1 MGKFALKGT
10 LVLSSFILAAVSTGV
25 WAHDMASMPEKKIP
39 AAFEK
44 LKSLKGTWVGKQKMG
59 AKTEKIVVTYE
70 LTAGGSAVV
79 ERLFRG
85 TPHEMTSVYY
95 VQGDKVGMT
104 HYCMLGNQPMMT
116 LSKSDDN
123 SMTFEMKGNQG
134 ISSSKEPHM
143 HGMTLTW
150 VDAKHIK
157 SQWVEYDNGK
167 QTECV
172 GFTLA
177 KKK

>member
-1 MGKFALKGT
+1 MRKQGLKT
-10 LVLSSFILAAVSTGV
+10 TILSVVILAMATMGA
-25 WAHDMASMPEKKIP
+25 WAHDMASMPEKKVP
-39 AAFEK
+39 EAFEK
-44 LKSLKGTWVGKQKMG
+44 LKGLKGTWVGKNEMG
-59 AKTEKIVVTYE
+59 GKNAKITVTYE
-70 LTAGGSAVV
+70 LTGGGSAVV
-79 ERLFRG
+79 ERLFKG

-116 LSKSDDN
+116 LTKSDEN
-123 SMTFEMKGNQG
+123 SLTFEMKGNQG
-134 ISSSKEPHM
+134 ISSSKEAHM

-150 VDAKHIK
+150 LDSKHIK
-157 SQWVEYDNGK
+157 SQWVEYVDGK
-167 QTECV
+167 QKECV